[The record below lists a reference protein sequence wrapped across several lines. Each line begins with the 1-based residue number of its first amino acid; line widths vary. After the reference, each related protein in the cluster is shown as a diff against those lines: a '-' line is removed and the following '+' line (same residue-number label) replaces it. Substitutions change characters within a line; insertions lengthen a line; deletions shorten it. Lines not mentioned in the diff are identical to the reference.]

1 MRVIAGTARGR
12 RLIGPPGL
20 GTRPMT
26 DRAREG
32 IFSAIVRDV
41 PGARVVD
48 LYAGT
53 GSMGLEALSRGAA
66 SAAFVEHDREALAA
80 LSVNIAAVGLG
91 GSIVSSDVG
100 AYLDDGFGGTFDLAF
115 VDPPYD
121 LSLAS
126 VQEVLEALVDC
137 LEHDALVVLHRRI
150 GEPRPE
156 IAGLLSE
163 GERSY
168 GSAQIWRYRR
178 WDHEDRDQEV
188 RDEED
193 EEQG

>member
-1 MRVIAGTARGR
+1 
-12 RLIGPPGL
+12 
-20 GTRPMT
+20 MT

-41 PGARVVD
+41 PDARVVD

-66 SAAFVEHDREALAA
+66 SAVFVERDREALAA
-80 LSVNIAAVGLG
+80 LSVNIDAVGLG

-100 AYLDDGFGGTFDLAF
+100 AYLHDAYLDDGFGGTFDLAF

-156 IAGLLSE
+156 IAGLFSE

-178 WDHEDRDQEV
+178 WDQEDRVPKDRDVEDRDV
-188 RDEED
+188 ED
-193 EEQG
+193 EELG